1 MLCNSYVIGLIFKYT
16 RFPLIDFFR
25 GNVIRIGNNVE
36 SKNRYEWET
45 SVYYVIIDCYVI
57 ENQTNGD
64 TG

>member
-1 MLCNSYVIGLIFKYT
+1 MG
-16 RFPLIDFFR
+16 FFR

-36 SKNRYEWET
+36 SKNRYKWKT